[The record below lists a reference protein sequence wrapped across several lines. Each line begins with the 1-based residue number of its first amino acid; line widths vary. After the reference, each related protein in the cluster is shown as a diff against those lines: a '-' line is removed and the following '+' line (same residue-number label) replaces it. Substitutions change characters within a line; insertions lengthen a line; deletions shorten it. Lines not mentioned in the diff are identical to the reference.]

1 VSRVFWFRRDLRL
14 NDNPALNAA
23 VHGSA
28 ADGDL
33 NVIAL
38 YPVDLDAFH
47 ALSGIRQHSVSASL
61 KALSASLGEE
71 LTILHSSKA
80 SGVTIPQAITKAALA
95 AEAKVVHASRA
106 FDPAGV
112 AEQNQVGLELKKH
125 GVFLELTGSYYAVDP
140 GSVAKPDGTPYK
152 VYTPFFKRWFELGW
166 NKPQALAEV
175 GHKWKIVEPT
185 LGFPEPSKSSPFEI
199 KAGEAFALRTWERFK
214 ERALF
219 SYDEQRNRADLS
231 GTSHLSHALAFGEI
245 HPRTLLAELADSPGH
260 NVFRKEIAWR
270 EFYADVL
277 WHNPH
282 TTTEYYEPRFEA
294 MRYDEGSDAD
304 AKFEAWKAGKTG
316 YPMVDAGM
324 RQLLNDGW
332 VHNRVRMIVASFLVK
347 DLHLEW
353 QRGAAWFE
361 ECLTDFDPASNAHGW
376 QWTAGCGTDASPYY
390 RVFNPILQGY
400 KFDPRGNYVR
410 KYVPELAH
418 ILDDGVHEPWNR
430 IDGLIHGYP
439 APIVDHSVERDDS
452 LARLA
457 EIKIIKEDFPGSA

>member
-1 VSRVFWFRRDLRL
+1 MARLFWFRRDLRL

-23 VHGSA
+23 IRGSVL
-28 ADGDL
+28 DGDSK
-33 NVIAL
+33 VAAV
-38 YPVDLDAFH
+38 YSVDLDAFH
-47 ALSGIRQHSVSASL
+47 ELSGIRQHSLVASL
-61 KALSASLGEE
+61 DALGASMDRM
-71 LTILHSSKA
+71 LTIRHASGA
-80 SGVTIPQAITKAALA
+80 SGVTVVKALVAEALA
-95 AEAKVVHASRA
+95 AGTKTVHATRA

-112 AEQNQVGLELKKH
+112 AEQNAVGLALAKV

-140 GSVAKPDGTPYK
+140 GTVGKPDGSPYK

-166 NKPQALAEV
+166 SKPEALAE
-175 GHKWKIVEPT
+175 GHTWFIADACQGRPT
-185 LGFPEPSKSSPFEI
+185 PSKESPFQI

-214 ERALF
+214 NRALF
-219 SYDEQRNRADLS
+219 NYDEMRNRADLS

-282 TTTEYYEPRFEA
+282 TATDYYEPRFAE
-294 MRYDEGSDAD
+294 MRYDTGPGAE
-304 AKFEAWKAGKTG
+304 AKLEAWKQGKTG

-324 RQLLNDGW
+324 RQLLADGW

-353 QRGAAWFE
+353 QLGAAWFE
-361 ECLTDFDPASNAHGW
+361 ENLTDFDPASNAHGW

-400 KFDPRGNYVR
+400 KFDPHGDYVR

-418 ILDDGVHEPWNR
+418 ILDDGIHEPWNR
-430 IDGLIHGYP
+430 LDGLIHGYP
-439 APIVDHSVERDDS
+439 APIVDHSVERDES
-452 LARLA
+452 LARLK
-457 EIKIIKEDFPGSA
+457 EIKKA

>member
-1 VSRVFWFRRDLRL
+1 VARIFWFRRDLRL

-23 VHGSA
+23 IHGSA

-33 NVIAL
+33 KVAAL
-38 YPVDLDAFH
+38 YAVDLDAFH
-47 ALSGIRQHSVSASL
+47 ALSGIRQHSLVASL
-61 KALSASLGEE
+61 DALGASMDRM
-71 LTILHSSKA
+71 LTIRHASKD
-80 SGVTIPQAITKAALA
+80 SQLTIAGAIVAEAKAAG
-95 AEAKVVHASRA
+95 AKVVHAARA

-112 AEQNQVGLELKKH
+112 AEQNEVGIALAEA
-125 GVFLELTGSYYAVDP
+125 GIFLELVGSYYAVDP
-140 GSVAKPDGTPYK
+140 GTVGKPDGSPYK

-166 NKPQALAEV
+166 DKPKALAEV
-175 GHKWKIVEPT
+175 GHSWFIAQPCDGRPT
-185 LGFPEPSKSSPFEI
+185 PSKESPFEI
-199 KAGEAFALRTWERFK
+199 KAGETYALRTWVRFK

-219 SYDEQRNRADLS
+219 NYDELRNRADLS

-277 WHNPH
+277 WRNPH
-282 TTTEYYEPRFEA
+282 TITDYYEPRFA
-294 MRYDEGSDAD
+294 KMRYDTGPEAE
-304 AKFEAWKAGKTG
+304 AKFEAWKQGKTG

-324 RQLLNDGW
+324 RQLLADGW
-332 VHNRVRMIVASFLVK
+332 VHNRVRMIVASFLIK
-347 DLHLEW
+347 DLHIEW
-353 QRGAAWFE
+353 QRGADWFE
-361 ECLTDFDPASNAHGW
+361 ENLTDFDPASNAHGW

-418 ILDDGVHEPWNR
+418 ILDDGIHEPWNR
-430 IDGLIHGYP
+430 LDGLVHGYP
-439 APIVDHSVERDDS
+439 APIVDHSAERDES

-457 EIKIIKEDFPGSA
+457 EIKVLKEEFPG

>member
-1 VSRVFWFRRDLRL
+1 MSRVFWFRRDLRL

-23 VHGSA
+23 IRGSVT
-28 ADGDL
+28 DGDSK
-33 NVIAL
+33 VAATYAL
-38 YPVDLDAFH
+38 DLDYFYG
-47 ALSGIRQHSVSASL
+47 LSGIRQHSLVASLDALGASMGRMLAIRHASVDLGVTVANAIVSAAQ
-61 KALSASLGEE
+61 KANAQ
-71 LTILHSSKA
+71 T
-80 SGVTIPQAITKAALA
+80 
-95 AEAKVVHASRA
+95 VHATRA

-112 AEQNQVGLELKKH
+112 AEQNAVGVALAEV
-125 GVFLELTGSYYAVDP
+125 GIFLDLTGSYYAVDP
-140 GSVAKPDGTPYK
+140 GAVGKPDGSPYK
-152 VYTPFFKRWFELGW
+152 IYTPFFKRWFELGW
-166 NKPQALAEV
+166 SKPEALAEV
-175 GHKWKIVEPT
+175 GHKWIIAEPCQGRPT
-185 LGFPEPSKSSPFEI
+185 PLKESPFEI
-199 KAGEAFALRTWERFK
+199 KAGEAYALRTWERFK
-214 ERALF
+214 KRALF
-219 SYDEQRNRADLS
+219 GYDEMRNRADVS

-277 WHNPH
+277 WRNPH
-282 TTTEYYEPRFEA
+282 TTTEYYEPRFA
-294 MRYDEGSDAD
+294 DMRYDTGAEAE
-304 AKFEAWKAGKTG
+304 ARFEAWKAGKTG

-324 RQLLNDGW
+324 RQLKTTGW
-332 VHNRVRMIVASFLVK
+332 MHNRVRMIVASFLVK

-400 KFDPRGNYVR
+400 KFDPRGDYVR

-418 ILDDGVHEPWNR
+418 IWDDGIHEPWNR
-430 IDGLIHGYP
+430 LDGLIHGYP
-439 APIVDHSVERDDS
+439 APIVDHSVERDDA

-457 EIKIIKEDFPGSA
+457 EIKVLKAEFPEK

>member
-1 VSRVFWFRRDLRL
+1 MARVFWFRRDLRL
-14 NDNPALNAA
+14 NDNIALNAA
-23 VHGSA
+23 INGSA
-28 ADGDL
+28 SDGDAR
-33 NVIAL
+33 VAAL
-38 YPVDLDAFH
+38 YALDLDDFH
-47 ALSGIRQHSVSASL
+47 ALSGIRQHSLNASL
-61 KALSASLGEE
+61 EALGASMGST
-71 LTILHSSKA
+71 LTIRHASKV
-80 SGVTIPQAITKAALA
+80 SNVSMSEAIVNLALA
-95 AEAKVVHASRA
+95 AGAKTVHATRA

-112 AEQNQVGLELKKH
+112 QEQNSVGLALKEQ
-125 GVFLELTGSYYAVDP
+125 GIFLELSGSYYAVDP
-140 GSVAKPDGTPYK
+140 GSVTKPDGTAYK

-166 NKPQALAEV
+166 DKPQALAEV
-175 GHKWKIVEPT
+175 GHRWFIAEPCQGRPT
-185 LGFPEPSKSSPFEI
+185 PSKESPFEI
-199 KAGEAFALRTWERFK
+199 RAGEAFALRTWERFK

-219 SYDEQRNRADLS
+219 DYDELRNRADLS

-260 NVFRKEIAWR
+260 NVYRKEIAWR
-270 EFYADVL
+270 EFYSDVL
-277 WHNPH
+277 WRNP
-282 TTTEYYEPRFEA
+282 TTATAYYEPRFEA
-294 MRYDEGSDAD
+294 MRYDEGAL
-304 AKFEAWKAGKTG
+304 AEERFAAWKAGKTG

-324 RQLLNDGW
+324 RQLLATGW
-332 VHNRVRMIVASFLVK
+332 MHNRVRMIVASFLIK

-418 ILDDGVHEPWNR
+418 ILDDGIHEPWNR

-439 APIVDHSVERDDS
+439 APIVNHSVERDEA

-457 EIKIIKEDFPGSA
+457 EIKVAKN